1 MNRIN
6 DQFTVSKYTVLLF
19 DELRLTGSGKTVTI
33 DGKTY
38 TTEMV
43 FDLPNSIAII
53 GQGEYIGKDDVF
65 E

>member
-6 DQFTVSKYTVLLF
+6 DQFTVAKYTVLLF
-19 DELRLTGSGKTVTI
+19 DELHVTGSGKKVTI

-38 TTEMV
+38 STEVV

-53 GQGEYIGKDDVF
+53 GQGEYIGKDAAF

>member
-1 MNRIN
+1 MNRII

-19 DELRLTGSGKTVTI
+19 DELHVTGTGKTALI

-38 TTEMV
+38 PTEMV
-43 FDLPNSIAII
+43 FDLPNCIAII
-53 GQGEYIGKDDVF
+53 GQGECIGKEAIF

>member
-19 DELRLTGSGKTVTI
+19 DELHVTGSGKTVLI

-38 TTEMV
+38 PTEIV

-53 GQGEYIGKDDVF
+53 GQGEYVGKEAVF
-65 E
+65 V

>member
-6 DQFTVSKYTVLLF
+6 DQFAVSKYIVLLF
-19 DELRLTGSGKTVTI
+19 DELHVTGSGKTVLI
-33 DGKTY
+33 NGKMY
-38 TTEMV
+38 PTEMV

-53 GQGEYIGKDDVF
+53 GQGDFIGKEAVF

>member
-6 DQFTVSKYTVLLF
+6 DQFTVSNYTVLLF
-19 DELRLTGSGKTVTI
+19 DELRVTGAGKTVKI

-38 TTEMV
+38 PTEIV

-53 GQGEYIGKDDVF
+53 GQGEYIGKDAVF